1 MGGAAS
7 ILVAADIINT
17 TFINNYTV
25 TGLNNQDQ
33 GGSMIDSRGGALAIY
48 DETVRIINSTFD
60 GNYVDAEHAYFPEDI
75 QGCLLYTSPSP
86 RDQRGSAIAAAA

>member
-48 DETVRIINSTFD
+48 DET
-60 GNYVDAEHAYFPEDI
+60 
-75 QGCLLYTSPSP
+75 CLLYTS
-86 RDQRGSAIAAAA
+86 